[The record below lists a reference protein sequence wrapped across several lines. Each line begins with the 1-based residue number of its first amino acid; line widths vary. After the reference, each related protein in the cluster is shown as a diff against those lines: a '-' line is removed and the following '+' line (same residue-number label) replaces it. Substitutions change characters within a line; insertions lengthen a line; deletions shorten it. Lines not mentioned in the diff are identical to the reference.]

1 MTSGDLANAP
11 LIVTDIPTANPY
23 LDQVPDLYSSG
34 ASPGIAAGDLSRRF
48 YYGSV
53 PSVMLCMTNVP
64 NSFGINAHQKG
75 IIGVTSTYGYTGST
89 TLRVVMHKPTSGVKD
104 FRTDWDVI
112 PDAEV
117 VIPTNGP
124 NVTYSGAAAICAQ
137 RQGQYA
143 YVFMYY
149 RRNGLL
155 TDTIQTTVYK
165 VTRDEYI
172 QVAGVSG
179 GDQVR
184 DSSST
189 TAATQPVI
197 QADGGQFFVSD
208 EEQPFV
214 WNVSGT
220 VAGGGTAQMTGF
232 RDDGS
237 ENIGS
242 YYTHFNA
249 ATNQL
254 EYHYSGQGSAYLQS
268 FKLPDNVY
276 GFGPYIVHPWSSG
289 NYAPPELWYFVQEF
303 DSTGFKATGR
313 FLIYRSRWKRGT
325 YAKPSNVSLDD
336 DSDFMTGN
344 REYPTLNPYGYAWET
359 DIFDEHHYV
368 GAVGPFSGVSGVYN
382 PKNNIVATLQNQQT
396 GAHGTPIAAPPNYH
410 FGGTV
415 PSALP
420 FAFAV
425 IRDKKRYG
433 VLHIV
438 ALDGGAYPTGSASLN
453 RVWFANS
460 ADDGRTWSRMQQI
473 NPALSPATEGTAANP
488 LTIGSVL
495 RTGQPTPIGLQR
507 SDALTYSQ
515 WNANTVATPSL
526 VRTHDDVLLMGN
538 LDLYTS
544 YSFADGT
551 PPPYYAQP
559 ADAGSKVALAVIDYT
574 GRGVGSWNPDTPV
587 FVRQATRGAVTWQ

>member
-1 MTSGDLANAP
+1 MSGPDLVNAP
-11 LIVTDIPTANPY
+11 LIVTDIPTADPFIN
-23 LDQVPDLYSSG
+23 QAADLYSSG
-34 ASPGIAAGDLSRRF
+34 ISPGTTAGDLNRR
-48 YYGSV
+48 YYFNSS
-53 PSVMLCMTNVP
+53 PAVMLSMTNVP
-64 NSFGINAHQKG
+64 NSFGIDTSQKG
-75 IIGVTSTYGYTGST
+75 IIGVVATYGYTGNT
-89 TLRVVMHKPTSGVKD
+89 TLRVVMHKPVANVRDFATGWDIIPGAALQLPANASGTTFV
-104 FRTDWDVI
+104 
-112 PDAEV
+112 
-117 VIPTNGP
+117 
-124 NVTYSGAAAICAQ
+124 GAAAVCAQ
-137 RQGQYA
+137 RQGEFAYA
-143 YVFMYY
+143 FMYSFH
-149 RRNGLL
+149 GAIF
-155 TDTIQTTVYK
+155 TDSYMTSVYK
-165 VTRDEYI
+165 ITRNEYV
-172 QVAGVSG
+172 QTAATSG
-179 GDQVR
+179 GGQVLLGQ
-184 DSSST
+184 ST
-189 TAATQPVI
+189 TATKPVM
-197 QADGGQFFVSD
+197 QVDGGQFFVSD
-208 EEQPFV
+208 EEQPFI
-214 WNVSGT
+214 WNVGGS
-220 VAGGGTAQMTGF
+220 VAFGGTAMMTGF
-232 RDDGS
+232 RDDDSQNVG
-237 ENIGS
+237 
-242 YYTHFNA
+242 YYYNTFNN
-249 ATNQL
+249 TTQRMD
-254 EYHYSGQGSAYLQS
+254 YFYYGQTSAYLQS
-268 FKLPDNVY
+268 FTLPPNVY
-276 GFGPYIVHPWSSG
+276 GYGPYVVHPWSSG
-289 NYAPPELWYFVQEF
+289 NYAPPELWFFTQEF
-303 DSTGFKATGR
+303 DSTGFTATGR
-313 FLIYRSRWKRGT
+313 FLIYRSRWKKGA
-325 YAKPSNVSLDD
+325 YVKPPNVYLAD
-336 DSDFMTGN
+336 DSDFMNN
-344 REYPTLNPYGYAWET
+344 RRPYPTLNPYGYGWET
-359 DIFDEHHYV
+359 DIINDQHYV
-368 GAVGPFSGVSGVYN
+368 GVIGPFNGIGVYN